1 MAETPNNLVVKTKTR
16 QTQRNANAEASTMA
30 EAQTEMV
37 VTPKITILQRPKN
50 ELEKAR
56 RPNPEKSPVP
66 QAQKEMVVKPKK
78 TKKQKEKRVAV
89 EPRRPITR
97 SITRALLEAQNNR
110 ADGTNPRNKEL
121 PDTPEM
127 SEDTDATSE
136 RENPGPVTISK
147 AKEDM
152 KMETEGNINNPSGQN
167 PVPNGGTWQY
177 QPKPTFRPHQD
188 RVHFNPW
195 QEITA
200 LRHQLQVSQSYQN
213 SLYWKMIA
221 ANKRASFCQF
231 QVNNLHAQIH
241 ENKRNHEEMIKDLIV
256 QLEEAS
262 CNKPNNTSETEVL
275 TNDNEVVFKLD
286 EVMLSLQDQISHP
299 TTEQCVVESATQDA
313 EASHTDSVG
322 LMSSKEAE
330 FELKCRTQQEQIVML
345 QKQLLA
351 AQDQLKEQAIKHSQ
365 EQEARNTEISDLKS
379 QLCSNKALHDLRV
392 ETLEREL
399 KEAKAPSLKI
409 KQEQIEENSADA
421 NEKQKSEPLKEK
433 HTGGEE
439 KMEKEDSVPSTSTS
453 LQKPLE
459 EKPPKEKDTTEQEK
473 MEKEES
479 ATLSVQESL
488 QQVRDKQKTLTAKVA
503 ELETEVKSLPEM
515 WPIKKKKKQKRNW
528 LVRLFT

>member
-1 MAETPNNLVVKTKTR
+1 MAETQNNLVVKTKTR
-16 QTQRNANAEASTMA
+16 QTQRNADANTEASTMA

-50 ELEKAR
+50 ELEQAR
-56 RPNPEKSPVP
+56 RPNPEKSPVA

-121 PDTPEM
+121 PDVPEM
-127 SEDTDATSE
+127 PENTDATSE

-152 KMETEGNINNPSGQN
+152 KMQTEGNVNNPSGQN

-195 QEITA
+195 EEITA
-200 LRHQLQVSQSYQN
+200 LRYQLQVSQSYQN

-262 CNKPNNTSETEVL
+262 CNKPNNTSETVVL
-275 TNDNEVVFKLD
+275 TNDNEAVVKLD

-299 TTEQCVVESATQDA
+299 TTEQCVESAIQDA

-330 FELKCRTQQEQIVML
+330 FELKCRIQQEQIVML

-351 AQDQLKEQAIKHSQ
+351 AQDQLKEQAIKHSK

-409 KQEQIEENSADA
+409 TQEQIEENSADA

-439 KMEKEDSVPSTSTS
+439 KIENEDSLPPTAMS
-453 LQKPLE
+453 LQE
-459 EKPPKEKDTTEQEK
+459 PPKEKDTTEQEK

-488 QQVRDKQKTLTAKVA
+488 RQVRDKQKTLTAKVA
-503 ELETEVKSLPEM
+503 ELENEVKSLPEM
-515 WPIKKKKKQKRNW
+515 PPFKKKKKQKRNW